1 MTAGFHSP
9 LPPAP
14 TGVADY
20 TAALLPELRKHLEVR
35 SNPDEDC
42 DVELYHVGNNPLHAK
57 MYAQALRKPGVVVL
71 HDAVLN
77 HFYLGALDEKS
88 YVEEFVYN
96 YGEWHRELARELWR
110 GRARSGSDTAYFD
123 WPMIGRICRSA
134 RAVIVHNPG
143 AGAAVARHVPE
154 TPVVE
159 IPHLWAPFAE
169 PDKADVRRL
178 RAQLGVPEGA
188 LLASVFGHLRETKRL
203 GAILR
208 TVARLRA
215 SGEAVFLLVAGD
227 FVSGETERSFAYEL
241 TQPGII
247 RRGYLEEGDFWLHAT
262 AVDVCV
268 NLRYP
273 SAGESSGI
281 AVRLMGA
288 GCATMLTA
296 NAETSRFPEGT
307 CMRCDSGTAEE
318 EQIAAYL
325 LWALRNPDP
334 LRLMGQSAAAYI
346 RREHSLARAAALYA
360 QALHQAAADL
370 TTG

>member
-57 MYAQALRKPGVVVL
+57 MYARALRKPGVVVL

-134 RAVIVHNPG
+134 RTVIVHNPG

-281 AVRLMGA
+281 AVRLMSA

-346 RREHSLARAAALYA
+346 RREHSLARA
-360 QALHQAAADL
+360 
-370 TTG
+370 